1 MRKQFKKI
9 ISAVLTAAMV
19 LSVGSGVNLK
29 SASAADEPAAGAET
43 TTDEAGFTAMIG
55 FQTSDYDCRDSYDD
69 EYFSV
74 GQEYLSW
81 LTEQDSSVDLTN
93 VKTCNGR
100 NIYYNGNTAAVNKK
114 TLALRNPDKVELNKD
129 AVATDVKMTADGEYT
144 VAINN
149 LNLNMNTDGSE
160 ETAGEIFNMLFVAA
174 DIPMADADGVE
185 VRASSVKIDGEEVAA
200 DVVLPQKSDHKK
212 YGQFMLADAYNP
224 GEYESIGFGSKEGG
238 NALTKIPEKSIEITF
253 SISGVNWDSP
263 KYQPTEIDFSQ
274 KPADPTENP
283 NQTTAPTNP
292 PITPVKLS
300 QPFDIGVVANVNTA
314 LTTEVADPA
323 AENGKIQASV
333 FGSKAYWELLKTS
346 IKNKNTGEPDYGDH
360 KQTFYED
367 TAASLHITETGEY
380 KLTVSALQN
389 SDDLTGDSA
398 IWLPILPNQMPK
410 DYNLVGNTITVG
422 DKTYAWGAKLYMDAQ
437 DSVRLS
443 VCNEWETNDSL
454 KPMAN
459 PVKDPIPV
467 KKGDK
472 ITFTFS
478 VTGDAPKLPDPTPVP
493 TAAPAAKSYNAYL
506 GFQTDNWL
514 FRDAWNTDKTGLKSK
529 DYNYKSQ
536 IAISYNSKTTGINAK
551 IKDAKI
557 VQGTT
562 KYTVSISGVNLK
574 TLKGNDAK
582 ATAATKF
589 NMLFIT
595 TDIPLTMKGV
605 KCSNATLK
613 LDGKTIKTYKTVPC
627 KGDAVGYYQLML
639 ADAYAPADGTKGAE
653 FPSGKEL
660 KTLPTSS
667 MEVSFSISGVNF
679 DKSPVGPT
687 KGKTFT
693 KGNFKYKVT
702 KESMKSAKTKKISNG
717 KVTVVGLSKKGK
729 KAKKLSIP
737 AALKQKK
744 GKFLVTQLKA
754 GALKSAKASSIT
766 VGKNIKKLPK
776 NSFLNCAKLKKLTFK
791 AKLSSVKKNAFKGC
805 KNKISIAGKS
815 KKTNV
820 KKIKK
825 VYKNVK

>member
-29 SASAADEPAAGAET
+29 SASAADEPAAGAED

-55 FQTSDYDCRDSYDD
+55 FQTSDYDCRDSFNDNY
-69 EYFSV
+69 YSI

-81 LTEQDSSVDLTN
+81 LAKEDSTVDLTN

-100 NIYYNGNTAAVNKK
+100 NIYYNGNVADANKK
-114 TLALRNPDKVELNKD
+114 TLVLRNPEKVELNKD
-129 AVATDVKMTADGEYT
+129 AVATDVKMTKDGEYT
-144 VAINN
+144 VSINH
-149 LNLNMNTDGSE
+149 LNLNTNPNGE
-160 ETAGEIFNMLFVAA
+160 AEAANEIFNMLFVGV
-174 DIPMADADGVE
+174 DIPMAEADGVE
-185 VRASSVKIDGEEVAA
+185 VKASSVKIDGEEIAS
-200 DVVLPQKSDHKK
+200 DLVLPQKSDHKK

-224 GEYESIGFGSKEGG
+224 DAYESIGFGKDD
-238 NALTKIPEKSIEITF
+238 NALTKIPEESIEITF
-253 SISGVNWDSP
+253 RISGVNWDSP
-263 KYQPTEIDFSQ
+263 KYQPAELDFGQ
-274 KPADPTENP
+274 KPPAEPTEDP
-283 NQTTAPTNP
+283 NQTPAPTNP

-314 LTTEVADPA
+314 LTKEVVDPA
-323 AENGKIQASV
+323 SEKGTIIASV
-333 FGSKAYWELLKTS
+333 FGSKEYWELLKTS
-346 IKNKNTGEPDYGDH
+346 IVSKKGEHDYGDH

-367 TAASLHITETGEY
+367 NASSLHITETGEY
-380 KLTVSALQN
+380 KLTVTALKTT
-389 SDDLTGDSA
+389 DDITADGA
-398 IWLPILPNQMPK
+398 IWLPLVPNQMPK

-422 DKTYAWGAKLYMDAQ
+422 DKSYAWGGSLYTDAT

-443 VCNEWETNDSL
+443 VCNQWETNDSL

-459 PVKDPIPV
+459 PVKASIPV
-467 KKGDK
+467 KEGDK

-478 VTGDAPKLPDPTPVP
+478 VTGEAPKIPDPTPVP

-514 FRDAWNTDKTGLKSK
+514 YRDPWQNPDSGLKSK
-529 DYNYKSQ
+529 EYNYKSQ
-536 IAISYNSKTTGINAK
+536 IALNYANKTTAFNAK

-562 KYTVSISGVNLK
+562 KYSVSISGVNLK

-589 NMLFIT
+589 NMLFLS

-605 KCSNATLK
+605 KCTNATLK

-627 KGDAVGYYQLML
+627 KGDATGYYMLML
-639 ADAYAPADGTKGAE
+639 ADAYAPDDGTKGAE

-667 MEVSFSISGVNF
+667 IEVSFSISGVNF
-679 DKSPVGPT
+679 DKTPMGPT

-729 KAKKLSIP
+729 KAKKLTIP
-737 AALKQKK
+737 AAFKQKK

-776 NSFLNCAKLKKLTFK
+776 NSFLKCTNLKKLTFK

-805 KNKISIAGKS
+805 KNKISIAGKA
-815 KKTNV
+815 KKANV